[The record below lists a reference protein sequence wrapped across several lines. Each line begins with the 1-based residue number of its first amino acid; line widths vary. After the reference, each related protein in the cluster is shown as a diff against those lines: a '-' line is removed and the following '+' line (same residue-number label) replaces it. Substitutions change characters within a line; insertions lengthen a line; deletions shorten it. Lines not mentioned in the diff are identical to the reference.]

1 MGKKKAKHMRPL
13 LKKGATS
20 PQGFSFLTKGFITIN
35 GNSFGVWSQ
44 PHYSSIGILPR
55 PCYNLT
61 NFYID
66 KKFKITARKSAIWF
80 RYSFSPVMGSLLNNL
95 RLRRPGLEWDNLRP
109 NHQEFQYYPKKNLRW
124 LKLRRYIFSISAHL

>member
-1 MGKKKAKHMRPL
+1 MKNFANHFSRPEGRARKKWAKKSKTHEAFI
-13 LKKGATS
+13 KKGATS
-20 PQGFSFLTKGFITIN
+20 PQGFSFLTKGFYNNKWEFFWSLVTASLFIDR
-35 GNSFGVWSQ
+35 NSA
-44 PHYSSIGILPR
+44 L

-66 KKFKITARKSAIWF
+66 KKFKIAARKSAIWF

-109 NHQEFQYYPKKNLRW
+109 NHQEFQ
-124 LKLRRYIFSISAHL
+124 